1 MTGTEDIE
9 LAFISLCTLFIY
21 WIDRRIDTKF
31 NAGIVTVRFEILFSL
46 NIAISAE
53 SALSRHLPR
62 PMHAAWYSLL
72 NCGSTINSII
82 IC

>member
-9 LAFISLCTLFIY
+9 LALISPCALFIS
-21 WIDRRIDTKF
+21 WMDRRIDTKP
-31 NAGIVTVRFEILFSL
+31 NAGIVTVRFATLFSL

-72 NCGSTINSII
+72 NCGSTIDSIT